1 MLFGLFWGDWTVL
14 VLIPAMIFAFWA
26 QINVQTTFSRFKQVR
41 NRRGLTAADVARRIL
56 DANGLNYVQI
66 QRVSGELTD
75 HYDPRAQVVR
85 LSDSVYDSTSV
96 AAIGVAAHEVGHAC
110 QHAEDYV
117 PLRIRSAIIPMTRI
131 GSMLA
136 MPVFILGLLFAQLSL
151 YGNMVGDVFMMLGI
165 LLFSLSTLFQLV
177 TLPTEFNASARAL
190 KTLESY
196 GILDGDE
203 LVGARS
209 TLRAAALTYV
219 AYNLLGAIG
228 IMAPLGRYLKGRKT
242 AIFGIALGGLLLA
255 VVALSPLLKLDYD
268 AIAKQIAEIR
278 LDTETVRTGVEV
290 QNRELQA
297 RIISEQAAAYIW
309 DKADE
314 MGVALEVEVETRDL
328 GSGPYP
334 WRATLT
340 GTCGGEK
347 RTALTRYIEENLAIP
362 EARQVWQCE

>member
-26 QINVQTTFSRFKQVR
+26 QINVQMTFSRFKQVR

-75 HYDPRAQVVR
+75 HYDPRARVVR

-219 AYNLLGAIG
+219 AALASSLASLLR
-228 IMAPLGRYLKGRKT
+228 LLL
-242 AIFGIALGGLLLA
+242 IFGG
-255 VVALSPLLKLDYD
+255 S
-268 AIAKQIAEIR
+268 R
-278 LDTETVRTGVEV
+278 SR
-290 QNRELQA
+290 
-297 RIISEQAAAYIW
+297 
-309 DKADE
+309 
-314 MGVALEVEVETRDL
+314 RD
-328 GSGPYP
+328 
-334 WRATLT
+334 
-340 GTCGGEK
+340 
-347 RTALTRYIEENLAIP
+347 
-362 EARQVWQCE
+362 

>member
-136 MPVFILGLLFAQLSL
+136 MPVFILGLLFTQLSL

-219 AYNLLGAIG
+219 AALASSLASLLR
-228 IMAPLGRYLKGRKT
+228 LLL
-242 AIFGIALGGLLLA
+242 IFGG
-255 VVALSPLLKLDYD
+255 S
-268 AIAKQIAEIR
+268 R
-278 LDTETVRTGVEV
+278 SR
-290 QNRELQA
+290 
-297 RIISEQAAAYIW
+297 
-309 DKADE
+309 
-314 MGVALEVEVETRDL
+314 RD
-328 GSGPYP
+328 
-334 WRATLT
+334 
-340 GTCGGEK
+340 
-347 RTALTRYIEENLAIP
+347 
-362 EARQVWQCE
+362 

>member
-26 QINVQTTFSRFKQVR
+26 QINVQMTFSRFKQVR

-196 GILDGDE
+196 GILGGDE

-219 AYNLLGAIG
+219 AALASSLASLLR
-228 IMAPLGRYLKGRKT
+228 LLL
-242 AIFGIALGGLLLA
+242 IFGG
-255 VVALSPLLKLDYD
+255 S
-268 AIAKQIAEIR
+268 R
-278 LDTETVRTGVEV
+278 SR
-290 QNRELQA
+290 
-297 RIISEQAAAYIW
+297 
-309 DKADE
+309 
-314 MGVALEVEVETRDL
+314 RD
-328 GSGPYP
+328 
-334 WRATLT
+334 
-340 GTCGGEK
+340 
-347 RTALTRYIEENLAIP
+347 
-362 EARQVWQCE
+362 